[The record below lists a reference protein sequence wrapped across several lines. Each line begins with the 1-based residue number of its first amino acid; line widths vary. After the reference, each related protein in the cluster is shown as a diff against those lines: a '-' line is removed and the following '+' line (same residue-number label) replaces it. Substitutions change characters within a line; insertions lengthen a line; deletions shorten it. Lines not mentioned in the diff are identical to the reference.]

1 MSMDVRIDGFGTIT
15 EGEYDRIKIDGMGK
29 INGNIKCHMIDID
42 GTCNAEGSITAEQMD
57 VNGMLKVAKDIRVN
71 KLDIDGMVKSEMVK
85 FMQMIYA

>member
-42 GTCNAEGSITAEQMD
+42 GTCNAEGSIRRSKWM
-57 VNGMLKVAKDIRVN
+57 
-71 KLDIDGMVKSEMVK
+71 
-85 FMQMIYA
+85 